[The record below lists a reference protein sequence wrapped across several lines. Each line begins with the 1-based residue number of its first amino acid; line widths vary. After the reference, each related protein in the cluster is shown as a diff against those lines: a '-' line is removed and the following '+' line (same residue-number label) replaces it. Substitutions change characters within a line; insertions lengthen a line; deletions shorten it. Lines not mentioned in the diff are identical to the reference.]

1 VGTDLFSA
9 VSAAG
14 GAAASPPPWNTYI
27 IRGALTRRGK
37 VYFLDAAHL
46 LHAAIPSQGS
56 LKRGKTM
63 QLKTNSG
70 RNRLNILGA
79 YSPDERDLISL
90 EGRESCDSERV
101 AQLLQKIR
109 AANPGK
115 RLLIVLDNTPYNHA
129 DPVSEAAK
137 RLRIELLYL
146 PTYSPNLNLI
156 EERPTDYTWRPRQP
170 QQLHPNLPPV
180 PSFGGSDRRSGSA
193 LSTKGRSNL
202 LGHLPA

>member
-1 VGTDLFSA
+1 
-9 VSAAG
+9 
-14 GAAASPPPWNTYI
+14 
-27 IRGALTRRGK
+27 LTRRGK

-46 LHAAIPSQGS
+46 LHASIPSQGWI
-56 LKRGKTM
+56 KRGRTV

-101 AQLLQKIR
+101 AQLLEKIR

-115 RLLIVLDNTPYNHA
+115 RLLIVLDNAPYNHA
-129 DPVSEAAK
+129 GRVVEAAK

-146 PTYSPNLNLI
+146 PAYSPNLNLI
-156 EERPTDYTWRPRQP
+156 ERFWKFLKRKVARNRYYTTFAEFRNVVQKVLNNIAAYRDELCSLMTERF
-170 QQLHPNLPPV
+170 QLFTAP
-180 PSFGGSDRRSGSA
+180 
-193 LSTKGRSNL
+193 
-202 LGHLPA
+202 